1 MFIALTANLY
11 VVPPITPLTVK
22 LVTLPTV
29 STIDVSLFEGIPL
42 SQERLYA
49 MTGLLPAANPER
61 ATQFIFTI
69 TSVLE
74 GSIVGGAIYV
84 GTT

>member
-1 MFIALTANLY
+1 
-11 VVPPITPLTVK
+11 
-22 LVTLPTV
+22 
-29 STIDVSLFEGIPL
+29 
-42 SQERLYA
+42 
-49 MTGLLPAANPER
+49 LPAANPER